1 MSEPITRTELY
12 WHVDYAFHENFPD
25 APQQL
30 SATDP
35 AARALARGVDRRTRS
50 PAERGS
56 QSRLLGALPD
66 APTKLDDSSPEWEQW
81 RVSWQNI
88 WHEVMDNA
96 PSPGE
101 VQLQN
106 AVSDD
111 GTLDLSH
118 IKAAI
123 REQLVDMRKDHVV
136 IEDTFEQAVALADR
150 LCENVGAQAMT
161 AGTVDGQWVSPEE
174 SVTGLGDEKV
184 VIQVTGWWG
193 YGQFTGSAAIT
204 MSSMDSNNASN

>member
-12 WHVDYAFHENFPD
+12 WRVDNAFHENHPD

-35 AARALARGVDRRTRS
+35 AHQSWREAWI
-50 PAERGS
+50 AERDR
-56 QSRLLGALPD
+56 QLNEEVNRVYWARYPD
-66 APTKLDDSSPEWEQW
+66 APTKLDESSPEWEKW

-118 IKAAI
+118 IKAAV
-123 REQLVDMRKDHVV
+123 REQLVDMHKDRVV
-136 IEDTFEQAVALADR
+136 IEDTFEQAVVLADR
-150 LCENVGAQAMT
+150 LCENVGARAMA
-161 AGTVDGQWVSPEE
+161 AGTVDGAWVSPEE
-174 SVTGLGDEKV
+174 SVMGLGNEKV
-184 VIQVTGWWG
+184 EIQVTGWWG
-193 YGQFTGSAAIT
+193 YGHFTGSAAIT
-204 MSSMDSNNASN
+204 MHSMESGNTQ